1 MIVISLAQSASGGH
15 GEMHVLEQRV
25 SVAADGRFALAVDA
39 ATFVPE
45 TYRVVSPDAPSA
57 VVARFVVTGG
67 AGTLPGL
74 PNTGGGGAH
83 LRALPAPAPAV
94 VGGLLAVRGVGLL
107 AAGSRR
113 RVATQAPPGPRPGAL
128 PVPWPGRV
136 RHPLSRLA
144 RWAVGQ
150 RPGARRI
157 RGQREPG
164 HDRGPRPGAAHRSQ
178 RP

>member
-15 GEMHVLEQRV
+15 GEMHVLERRV
-25 SVAADGRFALAVDA
+25 SVAADGRCALAVGA

-67 AGTLPGL
+67 AGSPRGSRTRAAAVPTCARSPPLPRWL
-74 PNTGGGGAH
+74 
-83 LRALPAPAPAV
+83 

-107 AAGSRR
+107 AAGRRR

-136 RHPLSRLA
+136 R
-144 RWAVGQ
+144 
-150 RPGARRI
+150 
-157 RGQREPG
+157 
-164 HDRGPRPGAAHRSQ
+164 
-178 RP
+178 